1 MKNLYQVTDFN
12 YLNAQKNFVKNKII
26 GSDKTRERKPSVI
39 DGRIVRMSVFSAITV
54 AVVLLGALLF
64 S

>member
-26 GSDKTRERKPSVI
+26 GSDKTREREPSVI

-64 S
+64 